1 MEVKQPEERSLVL
14 VRGGRPVSL
23 GHLAPGDPPAAPSGL
38 TTTAMARSRL
48 FATELRLT
56 LLGRALRWRLRPA
69 DVLYAVAFVL
79 GQLAAMTVRG
89 DRERL
94 HLLVEQVYRQ
104 VRDAAEQAFEPGEA
118 P

>member
-1 MEVKQPEERSLVL
+1 MELKPPEERSLVL
-14 VRGGRPVSL
+14 VRGNRSASMDQCALPRAL
-23 GHLAPGDPPAAPSGL
+23 SGL
-38 TTTAMARSRL
+38 FTTTTARSL

-56 LLGRALRWRLRPA
+56 LVGRALRWRLRPA

-79 GQLAAMTVRG
+79 GRLAATAVRG

-94 HLLVEQVYRQ
+94 DLLVEEVCRQ
-104 VRDAAEQAFEPGEA
+104 VRDAAEQAFGVWEA

>member
-1 MEVKQPEERSLVL
+1 MEVKPPEERSLVL
-14 VRGGRPVSL
+14 VRRGRPASMSHL
-23 GHLAPGDPPAAPSGL
+23 GPGTPPGAPSGP
-38 TTTAMARSRL
+38 TTVAMARSSL

-56 LLGRALRWRLRPA
+56 LVGRAVRWRLRPA

-79 GQLAAMTVRG
+79 GRLAATAVRG

-94 HLLVEQVYRQ
+94 DLLVEEVHRQ
-104 VRDAAEQAFEPGEA
+104 VRDTAEQAFEPREA